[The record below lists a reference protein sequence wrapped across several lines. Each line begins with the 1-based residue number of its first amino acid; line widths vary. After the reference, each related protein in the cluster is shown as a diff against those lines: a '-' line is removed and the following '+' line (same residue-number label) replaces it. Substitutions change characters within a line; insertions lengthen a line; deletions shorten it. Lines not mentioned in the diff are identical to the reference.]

1 MLKSTYSGLD
11 RTGLIKFESPFD
23 FLGQWGYCSE
33 DCTGEKPDYESEY
46 NLAMR
51 PDLWTTGLF
60 DLSTWS
66 LISLAWS
73 CDHPMGG
80 QYSCHVTWLDQ

>member
-1 MLKSTYSGLD
+1 MLKSTYNGLD
-11 RTGLIKFESPFD
+11 GTGLINFESPFD
-23 FLGQWGYCSE
+23 LIGQWGYCSE

-66 LISLAWS
+66 LIGE
-73 CDHPMGG
+73 PG
-80 QYSCHVTWLDQ
+80 HVIIQWEASNLVT

>member
-51 PDLWTTGLF
+51 SDLWTTGLF
-60 DLSTWS
+60 ALSTWS
-66 LISLAWS
+66 LIGK
-73 CDHPMGG
+73 PG
-80 QYSCHVTWLDQ
+80 HVIIQQKAIILVT